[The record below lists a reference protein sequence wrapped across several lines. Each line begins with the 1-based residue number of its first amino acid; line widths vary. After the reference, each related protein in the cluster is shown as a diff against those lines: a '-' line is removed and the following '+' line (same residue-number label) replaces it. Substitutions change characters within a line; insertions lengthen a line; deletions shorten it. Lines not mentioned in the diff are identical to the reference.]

1 MSGSA
6 KKRRDA
12 QRGAEM
18 MEFTLVLLPYLAIL
32 FVLFDASWAI
42 FAKAT
47 LQYAVRAGVRY
58 GVTVTGTQAT
68 AAGETLTQMVK
79 ATVQTTAI
87 GLLSGST
94 GLGYIHVHYWAE
106 DSTSATGVTDV
117 SGNSTGNQPGNIM
130 QVSVSNFP
138 LPGLLPRFYSW
149 LTSPDM
155 TASKLSVVSADLIE
169 PSGDVPPIGTA
180 P

>member
-1 MSGSA
+1 MSGRA
-6 KKRRDA
+6 KTRRDA

-47 LQYAVRAGVRY
+47 LQYAVRTGVRY
-58 GVTVTGTQAT
+58 GVTVTGTQAS

-79 ATVQTTAI
+79 GVVQGNAI
-87 GLLSGST
+87 GLLQGTSG
-94 GLGYIHVHYWAE
+94 LAYIQVHYWAE
-106 DSTSATGVTDV
+106 DPASGTGVTDV
-117 SGNSTGNQPGNIM
+117 SGNLNGNQPGNIM
-130 QVSVSNFP
+130 QVSVSNYP

-149 LTSPDM
+149 LTSPDKS
-155 TASKLSVVSADLIE
+155 TSKLSVVSADLIE
-169 PSGDVPPIGTA
+169 PSGDVPPIGSA